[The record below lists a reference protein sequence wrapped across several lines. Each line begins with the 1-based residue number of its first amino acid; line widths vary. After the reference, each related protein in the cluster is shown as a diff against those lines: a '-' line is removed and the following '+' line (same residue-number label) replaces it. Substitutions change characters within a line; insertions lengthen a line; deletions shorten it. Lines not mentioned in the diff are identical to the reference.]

1 MAHDR
6 RMLLRTILL
15 AALLAATPALPAE
28 PPPASEAEIQHLLDY
43 LGDSGCQFFRNG
55 SWYSSKEAR
64 SHLQQKYDYLA
75 RKGMVSSAESFV
87 ELGATSSSAS
97 GKPYQVRCA
106 SDAQPTPSA
115 AWLRAELEN
124 YRRRAK

>member
-1 MAHDR
+1 VR
-6 RMLLRTILL
+6 SCILL
-15 AALLAATPALPAE
+15 ALSCTLASGGGFAAEPSPAATR
-28 PPPASEAEIQHLLDY
+28 EIQHLLSR
-43 LGDSGCQFFRNG
+43 LESSGCQFFRNG

-115 AWLRAELEN
+115 AWLKAELEN

>member
-1 MAHDR
+1 
-6 RMLLRTILL
+6 LLSRL
-15 AALLAATPALPAE
+15 E
-28 PPPASEAEIQHLLDY
+28 S
-43 LGDSGCQFFRNG
+43 SGCQFFRNG

-64 SHLQQKYDYLA
+64 SNLQQKYDYLA

-87 ELGATSSSAS
+87 EIGATSSSAS

-115 AWLRAELEN
+115 AWLKAELESC
-124 YRRRAK
+124 RRTAK